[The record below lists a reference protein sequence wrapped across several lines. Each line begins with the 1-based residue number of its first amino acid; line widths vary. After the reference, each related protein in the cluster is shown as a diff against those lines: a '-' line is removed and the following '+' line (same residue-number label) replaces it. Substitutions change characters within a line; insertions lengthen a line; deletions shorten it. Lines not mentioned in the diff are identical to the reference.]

1 MYVCMYLGVIVA
13 LLLNQDFYI
22 HLLPFILKKKKEKKR
37 RFLHS
42 FNVELILVV
51 GEVGEVI
58 CCSILLFKLLQH
70 ILNMWNYH
78 HSLWPFPSYC
88 VFCYTCRLGDVLS
101 SLTSKKDVVPYENS
115 MLTQILGDSL
125 GIQFSF

>member
-1 MYVCMYLGVIVA
+1 MCLGVIVA

-22 HLLPFILKKKKEKKR
+22 HFLPFITK

-58 CCSILLFKLLQH
+58 CCPILLFKLLQH
-70 ILNMWNYH
+70 ILNMWNCH

-88 VFCYTCRLGDVLS
+88 VFCYTCRLGDVFS

>member
-22 HLLPFILKKKKEKKR
+22 HLLPFILKKKKKKRR

-88 VFCYTCRLGDVLS
+88 VFFVTHVGWGMFCHL
-101 SLTSKKDVVPYENS
+101 
-115 MLTQILGDSL
+115 
-125 GIQFSF
+125 

>member
-101 SLTSKKDVVPYENS
+101 SLTSKKDVIPYENS